1 MFNSIKHYAL
11 FALISMVIIASPVIA
26 SATSVAAVNVQ
37 KIMRDAKAAKSV
49 RTQLES
55 KQKDFQAEL
64 KKIEDEL
71 QKEDQGLAKQ
81 RSILAPDAFERKVQ
95 EFRKK
100 AAAAQKEAQKKRA
113 MLDRAFAGALN
124 DIQKQIGKIVEKLSK
139 EKGYEVV
146 VPTSQILYVD
156 STLDIT
162 DEVRT
167 RLDKKLPTVK
177 VNVK

>member
-1 MFNSIKHYAL
+1 
-11 FALISMVIIASPVIA
+11 
-26 SATSVAAVNVQ
+26 
-37 KIMRDAKAAKSV
+37 
-49 RTQLES
+49 
-55 KQKDFQAEL
+55 
-64 KKIEDEL
+64 
-71 QKEDQGLAKQ
+71 
-81 RSILAPDAFERKVQ
+81 
-95 EFRKK
+95 
-100 AAAAQKEAQKKRA
+100 